1 MWSDEDIEAATNAF
15 LAEMWRQHHENQGN
29 ASDVGTGIRAALNA
43 VQRWRLWSE
52 MPAPQV
58 GDKVWAYSRAEGV
71 TVLTYDH
78 PIHEDFDGPDE
89 DEPPQWWMDGED
101 VSGPEWQITHWM
113 PYRVPEPPTND

>member
-1 MWSDEDIEAATNAF
+1 MWSDEDIEAAARVLWQSC
-15 LAEMWRQHHENQGN
+15 LAT
-29 ASDVGTGIRAALNA
+29 ASWDEDEVQQVVRDMLNA
-43 VQRWRLWSE
+43 VTRWRPWSE
-52 MPAPQV
+52 MPELQV

-71 TVLTYDH
+71 SVLTYDH

-101 VSGPEWQITHWM
+101 VSGPEWQFTYWM